1 MFDRF
6 VGIVLLVGALVFA
19 LGIGADFA
27 SYDADRS
34 VHIAVVADDQELIDL
49 KPGQPYAYIGEDGK
63 LYIDIS
69 SDNKN
74 YPTGGGLGISP
85 DAKYSF
91 DCMIYV
97 SNHLWEENVTINV
110 TISSNNNLVK
120 LYTNAPDRA
129 HSSINFNVPP
139 EEEVCVGM
147 SFDGDG
153 MEPGQT
159 IEGQLTIHAE
169 PLQD

>member
-1 MFDRF
+1 MFERL
-6 VGIVLLVGALVFA
+6 VGVVLLIGALVFA

-34 VHIAVVADDQELIDL
+34 VHVAVVADDQELIDL
-49 KPGQPYAYIGEDGK
+49 DPGQPYAYIGDDGK

-69 SDNKN
+69 ENNDN
-74 YPTGGGLGISP
+74 YPDGGGLGISP

-91 DCMIYV
+91 DCMFNV

-110 TISSNNNLVK
+110 TITSNNDLVK
-120 LYTNAPDRA
+120 LYTNDPDEA
-129 HSSINFNVPP
+129 STSINFNVPQG
-139 EEEVCVGM
+139 EEVCVGM

-153 MEPGQT
+153 KSPGDS

-169 PLQD
+169 PAE

>member
-1 MFDRF
+1 MIGRLA
-6 VGIVLLVGALVFA
+6 GIFLLFGAMVFA

-49 KPGQPYAYIGEDGK
+49 EPNQPYAYIDENDGK

-69 SDNKN
+69 TNNPN
-74 YPTGGGLGISP
+74 YPVGGGIGISP

-91 DCMIYV
+91 DCMFNV
-97 SNHLWEENVTINV
+97 SNHLWEDVTINV
-110 TISSNNNLVK
+110 TITSDNDLVK
-120 LYTNAPDRA
+120 LYLTQPDVA
-129 HSSINFNVPP
+129 DSSINFLILPG
-139 EEEVCVGM
+139 EEVCVGM

-153 MEPGQT
+153 KGPGDT

-169 PLQD
+169 PVSQ